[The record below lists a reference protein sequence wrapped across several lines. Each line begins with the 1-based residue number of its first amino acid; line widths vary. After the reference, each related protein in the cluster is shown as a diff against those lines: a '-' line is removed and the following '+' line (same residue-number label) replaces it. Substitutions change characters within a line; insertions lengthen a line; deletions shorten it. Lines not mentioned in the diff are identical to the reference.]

1 MNGSMEGYDEV
12 EAIEGFDD
20 FESTDEARFR
30 PGIRPGIR
38 PRRTVVAPGVVTAA
52 RLDTPRGPATLTMPA
67 PVVTLAA
74 HQALVQAVNANTQQ
88 INNVL
93 ARVRREIALRPRDQG
108 QNMLPLILT
117 LKLQQDLEEH
127 THGGVTAGAAST
139 GKAQLSSASGGG
151 LSSGL
156 PLILLLMPG
165 LFGQS
170 QPGLFGQ
177 SSGGSWSS
185 GTQDPM
191 SSLLPMLVL
200 LQFIRP

>member
-20 FESTDEARFR
+20 FESTGEARFR
-30 PGIRPGIR
+30 PGIRPG
-38 PRRTVVAPGVVTAA
+38 RTVVAPGVVRTAQ
-52 RLDTPRGPATLTMPA
+52 LDTPRGRATLTMPA

-93 ARVRREIALRPRDQG
+93 AHVRREIALRPRDQG

-117 LKLQQDLEEH
+117 LKLQQDLKGH
-127 THGGVTAGAAST
+127 THT
-139 GKAQLSSASGGG
+139 GNNIPPTFPTTSGGG

-156 PLILLLMPG
+156 PLILLFMPG
-165 LFGQS
+165 LFGQFTGGS
-170 QPGLFGQ
+170 
-177 SSGGSWSS
+177 SSGTQSS
-185 GTQDPM
+185 GTQDAM
-191 SSLLPMLVL
+191 SPLLMLVL
-200 LQFIRP
+200 LDLL